1 MQQSFQVGTPK
12 WGTALGGMTNSV
24 MGAPAHAI
32 RAMILGRPKVGKS
45 TFLQTNPDAFIFNF
59 DVSPTVTNGPAPAT
73 IWPGVSNEGQ
83 PIEFDGKPFIFH
95 YKEVLRKIMV
105 LKELAAKGQ
114 ARPKTIVFDTITV
127 WIKLLREYVTQNS
140 VVLGLTKDEVKEF
153 RHLDGRSAHDLVNNL
168 IRNTILE
175 LHACGY
181 GVYVVGHIA
190 NAKIALAD
198 DITSYIPELKGVSD
212 GLWASLQGHL
222 DLIAAFEST
231 VQLVK
236 EPVYSTSNPGIKT
249 GERTVSVSKRQIVLN
264 SPAYAGLCGKRVRT
278 LPDAIPLEA
287 DTAWADFEKV
297 YNNALAQQKG
307 LV

>member
-1 MQQSFQVGTPK
+1 MTVGEIRRSNQLNPL
-12 WGTALGGMTNSV
+12 GTLMASGQGATNMLS
-24 MGAPAHAI
+24 GAAGPPLPPPG
-32 RAMILGRPKVGKS
+32 RAARCPGRAAPQPRSPWAVVG
-45 TFLQTNPDAFIFNF
+45 
-59 DVSPTVTNGPAPAT
+59 
-73 IWPGVSNEGQ
+73 
-83 PIEFDGKPFIFH
+83 
-95 YKEVLRKIMV
+95 
-105 LKELAAKGQ
+105 
-114 ARPKTIVFDTITV
+114 
-127 WIKLLREYVTQNS
+127 
-140 VVLGLTKDEVKEF
+140 
-153 RHLDGRSAHDLVNNL
+153 SAHDLVNNL